1 MRDRIKSIKCQDYN
15 RNNNYNYNQHR
26 EETATRERQIR
37 IEHNN
42 EPKYYIRIGT
52 TGRLYVKKHEIK
64 SYEEMGIKIHQE

>member
-15 RNNNYNYNQHR
+15 CNNNYNYNQHR
-26 EETATRERQIR
+26 EIATREKRVH

-42 EPKYYIRIGT
+42 ELKYYIRIGT

-64 SYEEMGIKIHQE
+64 GYEEMGIKIHQE